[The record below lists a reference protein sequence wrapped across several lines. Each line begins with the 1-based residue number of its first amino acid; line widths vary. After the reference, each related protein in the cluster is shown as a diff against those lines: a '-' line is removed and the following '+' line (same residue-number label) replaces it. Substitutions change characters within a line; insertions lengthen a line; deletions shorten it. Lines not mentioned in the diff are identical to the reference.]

1 MHLGSVDL
9 ITTLLLVDPVTTLLL
24 VDPVTTLLFVDPV
37 TNPVHF
43 IPSSCVLT
51 PAADVRPL
59 RVAFT
64 VICTGTGTGVQVHS
78 LGLQHSKRQ
87 NWTMKIQY
95 CRIKHHKLFKL
106 EDTARYAGLLID
118 PAEGFGQTN
127 SVLCCFGCL

>member
-24 VDPVTTLLFVDPV
+24 VDPVT
-37 TNPVHF
+37 NPVHF
-43 IPSSCVLT
+43 IPYSCVLT

-59 RVAFT
+59 HVAFT

-87 NWTMKIQY
+87 NFCLTKS
-95 CRIKHHKLFKL
+95 KHVNK
-106 EDTARYAGLLID
+106 R
-118 PAEGFGQTN
+118 TN
-127 SVLCCFGCL
+127 SIGL